1 MSLFLLLACA
11 LPALAAPARE
21 NPRSDSFEDRPEPL
35 VTKHPRSEAE
45 QDRLDAAAQFAAG
58 RTVEQRDE
66 LPAALRDF
74 ERAFRLDPQATPIL
88 RELVPLAYSMNRRG
102 EAVRYA
108 VKLAEQDDSDPTL
121 MRRIGLYVA
130 EDGDWKRGAQLLE
143 RALEAELRDPK
154 ATTAETTQIRVELG
168 RMDFILSRYAEAA
181 ALFDKVLAVLDKP
194 KDSNLAPDDQRKIV
208 GDDGLTYEL
217 IGATFLEVKRPEDAA
232 RAFEKLN
239 DLAPNP
245 AVLSLNLARVDEKA
259 NRPAEALSK
268 LEAYF
273 KSRPADL
280 TRGSLELL
288 KTVLGDFKKADQLV
302 PRLEKL
308 HDALPDSAAVI
319 QYLADRYRQAG
330 RLADARP
337 LYEAVIK
344 KSPSAEAYRA
354 LVEIDRKTDQ
364 PEALLGVLGDVIEK
378 TDSFD
383 VLDKEGKAI
392 TDDDKLA
399 AKLLE
404 VAREKHG
411 KATADDG
418 PALRAAAALAAE
430 RKQFDVAGEFY
441 ELALKAEP
449 AAKAEILLPWGLALF
464 LAEKDSEAA
473 KVFRRGVDESKLTD
487 DKPSFEYYL
496 AEALEMGGKTDEA
509 VAVVHKMLDT
519 KKPKDP
525 LYAARLP
532 WILFHAKRNAEAY
545 QAYKDLLAKFAD
557 DYSSEDNRAT
567 LREAREALSAVC
579 VTLHNL
585 PEAEEYL
592 QQSLDEFPDDAGALN
607 DLGYL
612 WADEGKHLHRALAM
626 IEKAVAAEPKNSAY
640 RDSLGWVYFRLG
652 RDDDAITELKKA
664 TADEKTDPNVLEHLG
679 DVYDHARKSNEAL
692 DAWKQALAG
701 YEKDK
706 DDEKIKQV
714 REKIQ
719 KTGE

>member
-1 MSLFLLLACA
+1 MNLFLLLACA
-11 LPALAAPARE
+11 VPASAAPARE
-21 NPRSDSFEDRPEPL
+21 IPRSDSFEDRPEPL
-35 VTKHPRSEAE
+35 VVKHSRSEAE
-45 QDRLDAAAQFAAG
+45 QDHLDAAALFAAG
-58 RTVEQRDE
+58 RTLEGREE
-66 LPAALRDF
+66 LPAALRDY
-74 ERAFRLDPQATPIL
+74 ERAIRLDPQATPIL

-102 EAVRYA
+102 EALRYA
-108 VKLAEQDDSDPTL
+108 VKLAEQDDADSTL
-121 MRRIGLYVA
+121 MRRIGLYLA

-143 RALEAELRDPK
+143 RALQAELRDPK
-154 ATTAETTQIRVELG
+154 ATTAEMTQIRVELG
-168 RMDFILSRYAEAA
+168 RMDFVLSRYAEAA
-181 ALFDKVLAVLDKP
+181 ALFDKVLEVLDKP
-194 KDSNLAPDDQRKIV
+194 KDFKLAPDEQRKIV

-217 IGATFLEVKRPEDAA
+217 IGATFLEVNRPQDAA

-239 DLAPNP
+239 DLAPN
-245 AVLSLNLARVDEKA
+245 AAALSLNLARVDEKSK
-259 NRPAEALSK
+259 RPAEALSK

-280 TRGSLELL
+280 TQGSLEFL

-308 HDALPDSAAVI
+308 HDAMPDSAPVSL
-319 QYLADRYRQAG
+319 YLADRYRQAG
-330 RLADARP
+330 RLTDARP
-337 LYEAVIK
+337 LYEAALK

-354 LVEIDRKTDQ
+354 LAEIDRKMEQ
-364 PEALLGVLGDVIEK
+364 PEALLKLLGEVIEK
-378 TDSFD
+378 TDSFE
-383 VLDKEGKAI
+383 VLDKEAKAI
-392 TDDDKLA
+392 IGDDKLA

-411 KATADDG
+411 KAAADDG

-430 RKQFDVAGEFY
+430 RKQFDVAAKFY

-464 LAEKDSEAA
+464 LDGKDAEAA
-473 KVFRRGVDESKLTD
+473 KIFRRGIDESNQTN
-487 DKPSFEYYL
+487 DKPSFEFYL
-496 AEALEMGGKTDEA
+496 AGALEMDGKTDEA
-509 VAVVHKMLDT
+509 IAVVRKMLDT

-557 DYSSEDNRAT
+557 DYSSEENRVT

-579 VTLHNL
+579 VTLHNS

-626 IEKAVAAEPKNSAY
+626 IEKAVAAEPENSAY

-652 RDDDAITELKKA
+652 RDDDAIAELKKA
-664 TADEKTDPNVLEHLG
+664 AAGEKTDPNVLEHLG
-679 DVYDHARKSNEAL
+679 DVYHHAQKSSAAL
-692 DAWKQALAG
+692 DAWNQALAG

-706 DDEKIKQV
+706 DNEKIKQIHD
-714 REKIQ
+714 KIANA
-719 KTGE
+719 K